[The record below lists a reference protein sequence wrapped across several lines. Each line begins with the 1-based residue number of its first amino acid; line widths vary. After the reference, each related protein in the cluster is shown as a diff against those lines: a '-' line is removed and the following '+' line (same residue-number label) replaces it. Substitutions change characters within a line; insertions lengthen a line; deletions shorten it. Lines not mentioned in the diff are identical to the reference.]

1 MNIRRIGTAA
11 GRWPRYNLIVD
22 GIDVGSVRRTIFR
35 GCDRLHPQGG
45 STHDGWRIHG
55 VVCESRGTAERM
67 LIERAVRA
75 GLLDEHCLVEC
86 STSSAGCH
94 ADCLSKSAQ
103 HWIKWPLKQSNLT

>member
-22 GIDVGSVRRTIFR
+22 GIDVGSVRRTISR

-55 VVCESRGTAERM
+55 VVCESREIAERM
-67 LIERAVRA
+67 LIERAVALHHLRPGHLA
-75 GLLDEHCLVEC
+75 LWNANLLTVHRQEANHE
-86 STSSAGCH
+86 
-94 ADCLSKSAQ
+94 
-103 HWIKWPLKQSNLT
+103 